1 MHPRIRRSTTNYVY
15 FRYASEL
22 NSLEENKSAPMLD
35 TDTLRQYSGMSP
47 VPDQNKTQQTKSQVE
62 LLQAPPTDTRYSVL
76 LASSHSGL
84 PPAFIQVAQLDPLR
98 DEGILYAKL
107 LKEAGVQTQ
116 LHA

>member
-1 MHPRIRRSTTNYVY
+1 MST
-15 FRYASEL
+15 
-22 NSLEENKSAPMLD
+22 LD
-35 TDTLRQYSGMSP
+35 TLLSSTPSRRTNLRQCSILIRSDNI
-47 VPDQNKTQQTKSQVE
+47 VVRLRFLTNKTQQTKLHVE

-98 DEGILYAKL
+98 DDGILYAKL